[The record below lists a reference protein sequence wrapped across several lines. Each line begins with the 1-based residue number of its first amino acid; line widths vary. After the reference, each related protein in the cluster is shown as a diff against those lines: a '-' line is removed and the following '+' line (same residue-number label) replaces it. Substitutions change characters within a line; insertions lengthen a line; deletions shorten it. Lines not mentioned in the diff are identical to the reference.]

1 MKQVV
6 YVASP
11 ESQQIHAFRLAD
23 NGELSLLQTVEV
35 PGQVQPM
42 VIHPDGHRLYV
53 GVRPEFGV
61 LTYHIDGEGKLEEGA
76 MAPLPGSPTHLGIDL
91 QGRFVFSASYSFNNV
106 SIHPINEEGIV
117 TAPIHVLEDIQ
128 APHSANIDPTN
139 QLLMIPALKE
149 DRIRQFDFS
158 VKGEATPHASAE
170 LKTVEGAGPRH
181 MAFHPNH
188 HFAYCV
194 NELNSTVDV
203 YQKDVASGEYR
214 QVQTLGIMPADFSGT
229 CWAADL
235 HITPDGKFLYAS
247 DRTASL
253 ISILTVSADGSE
265 LELVGHHATQT
276 QPRGFNIDHSGQYVI
291 TAGQK
296 SDAIEVAKIDPT
308 NGHLTTLNTYPVG
321 KGPMWASILEIN

>member
-11 ESQQIHAFRLAD
+11 ESQQIHVFHLAD
-23 NGELSLLQTVEV
+23 NGGLSLLQTVDV

-42 VIHPDGHRLYV
+42 VLHPDGHRLYV

-61 LTYHIDGEGKLEEGA
+61 LTYRIDHEGQLEEAA

-106 SIHPINEEGIV
+106 SIHPLDEKGLAQ
-117 TAPIHVLEDIQ
+117 APVQVLENIQ

-149 DRIRQFDFS
+149 DRIRQFD
-158 VKGEATPHASAE
+158 VNTKGEATPHDAPE
-170 LKTVEGAGPRH
+170 LKTVAGAGPRH

-194 NELNSTVDV
+194 NELNSRVDV
-203 YQKDVASGEYR
+203 YQKDVASGEYH
-214 QVQTLGIMPADFSGT
+214 QIQTLGILPSDFPGT
-229 CWAADL
+229 CCAADL
-235 HITPDGKFLYAS
+235 HLTPEGKFL
-247 DRTASL
+247 
-253 ISILTVSADGSE
+253 
-265 LELVGHHATQT
+265 
-276 QPRGFNIDHSGQYVI
+276 
-291 TAGQK
+291 
-296 SDAIEVAKIDPT
+296 
-308 NGHLTTLNTYPVG
+308 
-321 KGPMWASILEIN
+321 